1 MGALAVPAFTLGG
14 SLIGKL
20 FGGGGGGGGNTGAQA
35 GLKPGIAGTLQGAN
49 FLSSTGQPLLTQA
62 ATYYRNLLG
71 TSKSGV
77 QSAIAPAVAGV
88 TDAARGARS
97 SIEATMRGPQRD
109 QAEANLSRDTAG
121 RVGLLPFQARTQALE
136 GASALGMD
144 ASKTGAGLFAD
155 LVRPGEEARQF
166 NDKESAALGEGLGKI
181 FGQVGGG
188 LFSGPGGKFVNPFK
202 GMFGGGGSGGGG
214 G

>member
-1 MGALAVPAFTLGG
+1 
-14 SLIGKL
+14 
-20 FGGGGGGGGNTGAQA
+20 
-35 GLKPGIAGTLQGAN
+35 
-49 FLSSTGQPLLTQA
+49 
-62 ATYYRNLLG
+62 
-71 TSKSGV
+71 
-77 QSAIAPAVAGV
+77 
-88 TDAARGARS
+88 
-97 SIEATMRGPQRD
+97 MRGPQRD

-155 LVRPGEEARQF
+155 LVRPGEEGRQF

-202 GMFGGGGSGGGG
+202 GLFGGGGNNSGGGG